1 MNQNK
6 FEIVLGD
13 LSETNALGD
22 KIGKNLK
29 GGEVIELSGDLGS
42 GKTTLVKSIVS
53 SSGSVEHVSSPTFVV
68 SKEYK
73 TPKFTIHHYDL
84 YRLDDEG
91 LIANELS
98 DHYIDDNSVTII
110 EWGSN
115 FIDVL
120 PEKRIIINISPISED
135 SRRVE
140 IIYPDSLEYLIKDLK
155 A

>member
-6 FEIVLGD
+6 FELILNS
-13 LSETNALGD
+13 LSETNNLGA
-22 KIGKNLK
+22 KLGKSLI
-29 GGEVIELSGDLGS
+29 GGEVVELSGDLGS

-53 SSGSVEHVSSPTFVV
+53 SSGSKEHVSSTTFVV

-73 TPKFTIHHYDL
+73 NQKFNIHHYDL

-115 FIDVL
+115 FSDVL
-120 PEKRIIINISPISED
+120 PERRVIIKLSPISENA
-135 SRRVE
+135 RRVE
-140 IIYPDSLEYLIKDLK
+140 ITYPDNLEYLIKELR

>member
-1 MNQNK
+1 MQQNN
-6 FEIVLGD
+6 FELVLKD
-13 LSETNALGD
+13 LSETNKLGT
-22 KIGKNLK
+22 KLGKSLI

-53 SSGSVEHVSSPTFVV
+53 ASGSTEHVSSPTFVV

-98 DHYIDDNSVTII
+98 DHYVDDNSVTII
-110 EWGSN
+110 EWGSS
-115 FIDVL
+115 FVDVL
-120 PEKRIIINISPISED
+120 PEKRIIIKLTPISEN
-135 SRRVE
+135 SRSVE
-140 IIYPDSLEYLIKDLK
+140 IIYPDNLEYLIEDLK

>member
-6 FEIVLGD
+6 FELILNS
-13 LSETNALGD
+13 LSETNNLGA
-22 KIGKNLK
+22 KLGKSLI
-29 GGEVIELSGDLGS
+29 GGEVVELSGYLGS
-42 GKTTLVKSIVS
+42 VNTTLVKSIVS
-53 SSGSVEHVSSPTFVV
+53 ASGSKEHVSSPTFVV

-115 FIDVL
+115 FSDVL
-120 PEKRIIINISPISED
+120 PERRVIIKLSPISENA
-135 SRRVE
+135 RRVE
-140 IIYPDSLEYLIKDLK
+140 ITYPDNLEYLIKELR

>member
-1 MNQNK
+1 VKQK
-6 FEIVLGD
+6 KLEIILNNLV
-13 LSETNALGD
+13 ETNGLGD
-22 KIGKNLK
+22 KLGRNLI

-42 GKTTLVKSIVS
+42 GKTTLVKGIVAGT
-53 SSGSVEHVSSPTFVV
+53 GSEEHVSSPTFVV

-73 TPKFTIHHYDL
+73 SPNFTIHHYDL

-98 DHYIDDNSVTII
+98 DHYIEDSSVTII
-110 EWGSN
+110 EWGAN

-120 PEKRIIINISPISED
+120 PEKRVIISISPIDEN
-135 SRRVE
+135 SRKVK
-140 IIYPDSLEYLIKDLK
+140 IIYPENLEYLMDGIV